1 MTPAP
6 VRDLRETSHAREF
19 FLKPF
24 YFLCAD
30 FFENG
35 FLYGPVAQTGKRA
48 ENRENSGGGVGL
60 KTKLPRLLGT
70 VGTD

>member
-48 ENRENSGGGVGL
+48 ENRENSGGGGL